1 MNENLKA
8 KLNNH
13 HIFETKK
20 QKITL
25 LFPLKLY
32 IK

>member
-1 MNENLKA
+1 MSNNLEA

-20 QKITL
+20 AKNYSEQGLSTSYL
-25 LFPLKLY
+25 
-32 IK
+32 